1 LVVNLFVLERV
12 THLFLT
18 EPRKY
23 FQKTLAKETSFED
36 QGLFTGQKA
45 QIRLIPQPPN
55 TGILFQRIDLKNKPI
70 IPATLSNV
78 KDAVRCTLLE
88 KDSAVVQT
96 PEHLLSAIFAFGVD
110 NLLIEIS
117 GPEVPILDGSALPF
131 FEMLEKAGLE
141 EQSEKKDLYV
151 LQKPIYYS
159 HEEVQIVA
167 IPSESFQISYTLHY
181 PHSQFLGTQF
191 LHLKI
196 DSSYKQTIA
205 PARTFCLYDEIQP
218 FLNQG
223 VIKGGGLHNALIIKE
238 NEILNPEGMRFSDEP
253 VRHKILDLVGDL
265 SLIGNRFLAHV
276 IAIRSGHKGNASFAK
291 LLEKMMMENLDAQL
305 V

>member
-1 LVVNLFVLERV
+1 MVIKIFSTEDGL
-12 THLFLT
+12 LFLT
-18 EPRKY
+18 EPSKY
-23 FQKTLAKETSFED
+23 FQKTLAKEATFEEH
-36 QGLFTGQKA
+36 GLFTGQKA
-45 QIRLIPQPPN
+45 NVRLVPQPPN
-55 TGILFQRIDLKNKPI
+55 TGILFQRVDLDNKPT
-70 IPATLSNV
+70 IPAKLENV

-96 PEHLLSAIFAFGVD
+96 PEHLLSAIFAFGID

-131 FEMLEKAGLE
+131 FEILEKAGLE
-141 EQSEKKDLYV
+141 EQEEKKDLFV
-151 LQKPIYYS
+151 LHKPIYYS
-159 HEEVQIVA
+159 NEEVHIVA
-167 IPSESFQISYTLHY
+167 IPSETYQISYTLHY
-181 PHSQFLGTQF
+181 PHSKLLGTQF
-191 LHLKI
+191 LHLNI

-205 PARTFCLYDEIQP
+205 PARTFCLFDEIQP

-238 NEILNPEGMRFSDEP
+238 NEVLNPEGMRFSDEP

-265 SLIGNRFLAHV
+265 SLIGNRFTAHI
-276 IAIRSGHKGNASFAK
+276 IAIRSGHKGNASFAR
-291 LLEKMMMENLDAQL
+291 LLEQMMMENLNAQL